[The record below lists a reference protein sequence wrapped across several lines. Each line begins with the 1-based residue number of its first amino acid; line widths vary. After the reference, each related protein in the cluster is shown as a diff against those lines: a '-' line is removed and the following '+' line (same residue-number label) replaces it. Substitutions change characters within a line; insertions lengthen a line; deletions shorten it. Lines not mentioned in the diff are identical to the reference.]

1 MNKKLAIILI
11 VVAFIAG
18 AVAAGGS
25 VGYLFVQRLVIMN
38 KILDYQFECQPELST
53 SLVSISALKKFRSNE
68 TSNSNAVEYLELQ
81 LDYSVAGLGRYVG
94 HLPLSERD
102 SDSVTMKVLRSAKKY
117 REQFPHTNQDV
128 LIQKDIERAFSLV
141 NEQNTEL
148 ISFTSTDALARAAA
162 SAWLHNW
169 EGRCRRPHIS
179 LQDNHPE
186 IWVGDTPTFPKYLG
200 RRHGVP
206 PIILCRQIT
215 RRFQNP
221 DENTRRAVF

>member
-38 KILDYQFECQPELST
+38 KILDYQFECQPELSA

-102 SDSVTMKVLRSAKKY
+102 SDSVTMKVLRSANKY

-128 LIQKDIERAFSLV
+128 LIQKDIEQAFSLV
-141 NEQNTEL
+141 NEQ
-148 ISFTSTDALARAAA
+148 AK
-162 SAWLHNW
+162 H
-169 EGRCRRPHIS
+169 
-179 LQDNHPE
+179 
-186 IWVGDTPTFPKYLG
+186 
-200 RRHGVP
+200 
-206 PIILCRQIT
+206 
-215 RRFQNP
+215 
-221 DENTRRAVF
+221 